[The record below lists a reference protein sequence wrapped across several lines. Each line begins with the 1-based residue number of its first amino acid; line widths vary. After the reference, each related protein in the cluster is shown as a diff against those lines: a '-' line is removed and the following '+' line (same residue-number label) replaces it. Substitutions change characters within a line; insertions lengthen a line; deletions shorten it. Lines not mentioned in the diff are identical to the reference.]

1 MKTITRGSI
10 VLFLMAVFCMN
21 PMIGRAD
28 TGHAVK
34 KGGET
39 MHTYV
44 IFFGFTGQGIQKI
57 KESPTRVEAAKQT
70 VRSMGGEMKAF
81 YGILGSQFDTMFILE
96 APDDE
101 TVARMVLSIASG
113 GNVRTETHRLFTED
127 EYRKII
133 SALP

>member
-1 MKTITRGSI
+1 MKSITRGSL
-10 VLFLMAVFCMN
+10 VLFLMIVFCMN

-28 TGHAVK
+28 TDHESK
-34 KGGET
+34 KGSST

-44 IFFGFTGQGIQKI
+44 IFFGFTGQGIHKI
-57 KESPTRVEAAKQT
+57 KDSPARVEAAKKT

-81 YGILGSQFDTMFILE
+81 YGILGSQFDTMFILK

-101 TVARMVLSIASG
+101 TVAKMVLSIASG